1 MNLIKELFVTES
13 EYLTRRHFL
22 KQGSLG
28 LGAMAL
34 AYLGGCNRPHSTA
47 KAGPESDLSEIVPK
61 AKRII
66 FLHMAGA
73 PSQLEL
79 FDYKPL
85 LHQLNGKPCPESLLA
100 GKRFA
105 FITGTPDMLGPQF
118 SFGQYGQ
125 SGSWVSELL
134 PHFTEVVDDV
144 LFM

>member
-1 MNLIKELFVTES
+1 MKLVKELFHRES

-28 LGAMAL
+28 LGAAAM
-34 AYLGGCNRPHSTA
+34 AYLTGCQPHPIEELADRSFS
-47 KAGPESDLSEIVPK
+47 ESPLIVPR

-73 PSQLEL
+73 PSQLDL

-85 LHQLNGKPCPESLLA
+85 LHQLDGKPCPESLLQ

-105 FITGTPDMLGPQF
+105 FITGTPDMLGP
-118 SFGQYGQ
+118 
-125 SGSWVSELL
+125 
-134 PHFTEVVDDV
+134 
-144 LFM
+144 